1 VCGPGAAERRSGS
14 RAANATWR
22 AAAWPWRVSCRQ
34 GKRWLTQRPRSHFN
48 FNLKFNLRSAAVKP
62 RAFRG
67 PAECTLAR
75 AGPGAILRGS
85 RGRRGRCRSQG
96 GPVAGSRITNFAVT
110 AAGGAKPAAD
120 PTEPASRSRRG
131 PETIPPRTRRGEV
144 GGFLGPAPP
153 GHTAGVPFIQ
163 LPEPSN
169 VGLWPR
175 H

>member
-1 VCGPGAAERRSGS
+1 MADTTWRPAGG
-14 RAANATWR
+14 RAAGGSQAGRTLAD
-22 AAAWPWRVSCRQ
+22 AAVKA
-34 GKRWLTQRPRSHFN
+34 KLN